1 MMKSYV
7 FIYLYDEL
15 IMKSKRWET
24 LKPILFIVSATVIY
38 LIFIYWF
45 FRKQDFS
52 TPEASN
58 AMQAALVGILVIL
71 TAYYAYATHK
81 QANIAQK
88 QIEGVLWER
97 LIRHVLEPWIRQLK
111 DNEDRFRNLR
121 FDFTIYSDDYRS
133 ELKDLLFFVRQIEK
147 EYGIYFM
154 KRYSNEE
161 KNMKIYKREVEAFK
175 ENLMKFVE
183 RFWNVELAISVKEF
197 LEKRSGG
204 REWKVPQV
212 LEWTVKKL
220 LMTEDQFKKLNLAD
234 RFDREVWEPFLKEA
248 LGVFHGPIVEKDS
261 IYAESLRLSDRSAK
275 LRKDLRTKEIQL
287 QIEYGV

>member
-1 MMKSYV
+1 M
-7 FIYLYDEL
+7 FLYICTDEL
-15 IMKSKRWET
+15 IMKSKWWET
-24 LKPILFIVSATVIY
+24 LKPILFIVSAIIIY
-38 LIFIYWF
+38 LIFIYWLF
-45 FRKQDFS
+45 HKQDFS

-97 LIRHVLEPWIRQLK
+97 LIRHVLEPWIKQLK
-111 DNEDRFRNLR
+111 DNEGRFRDLR

-133 ELKDLLFFVRQIEK
+133 ELKDLLSLVRKIEK
-147 EYGIYFM
+147 DYEIYFM
-154 KRYSNEE
+154 KKYSNEE
-161 KNMKIYKREVEAFK
+161 KSMKTYKREVEVFQ

-183 RFWNVELAISVKEF
+183 RFWNLELAISIKEF
-197 LEKRSGG
+197 LEKKSGI
-204 REWKVPQV
+204 REWKIPEV
-212 LEWTVKKL
+212 LKWTVRKL
-220 LMTEDQFKKLNLAD
+220 LMTEDQFKQLNLANG
-234 RFDREVWEPFLKEA
+234 FDREVWGPFLKEA
-248 LGVFHGPIVEKDS
+248 LGAFLGPTEEKDS
-261 IYAESLRLSDRSAK
+261 IYAKSLRLSDRSVK